1 MAVAPLEAPGR
12 IEMAKQVVIDTD
24 PGLDDALALV
34 LALRSSALD
43 VRAITTVAGN
53 VPLESCTENALRVLE
68 VLGASPAPPV
78 YAGCAA
84 PLSPPVARAEYVHG
98 SDGVGG
104 FAAKYPVQHLRPEKS
119 PAADALV
126 ELARQNP
133 NALTLIALGPL
144 TNIAAACRRDPEV
157 MAAVREVVVLGGSA
171 DGRGN
176 ATPHAEFN
184 FYADPIAAQE
194 VVQSGLHVTLVGLS
208 VTESAPLSRQRYY
221 ERVDGMPPSTVRQF
235 LADIAE
241 SFFDFCKR
249 HRGVDACPL
258 HDPLAV
264 AATIEPSLIRTKAM
278 PCYVDDSQGLTRGK
292 LVAGAGREGTVVQVA
307 TEVNDA
313 AFHELF
319 LGTVCG
325 S

>member
-1 MAVAPLEAPGR
+1 
-12 IEMAKQVVIDTD
+12 MAKQVVIDTD

-34 LALRSSALD
+34 LALRSNALD

-53 VPLESCTENALRVLE
+53 VPLESCTANALRVLE
-68 VLGASPAPPV
+68 VLGTSPAPPV
-78 YAGCAA
+78 YAGCAT

-98 SDGVGG
+98 ADGVGG
-104 FAAKYPVQHLRPEKS
+104 FAAKYPVRHLLPEK
-119 PAADALV
+119 AHAVDALV
-126 ELARQNP
+126 ELARQHP
-133 NALTLIALGPL
+133 NALTLVALGPL
-144 TNIAAACRRDPEV
+144 TNIAAACRLDPES
-157 MAAVREVVVLGGSA
+157 MATIREVVVLGGSA

-184 FYADPIAAQE
+184 FYADAIAAQE
-194 VVQSGLHVTLVGLS
+194 VVRSGLPVTLVGLS

-221 ERVDGMPPSTVRQF
+221 ERVDGMPLGTIRQF
-235 LADIAE
+235 LADIAG

-264 AATIEPSLIRTKAM
+264 AATIDRSVIRTGAM
-278 PCYVDDSQGLTRGK
+278 SCYVNAAQGLTRGK
-292 LVAGAGREGTVVQVA
+292 LLVGAGRDGTVVEVA
-307 TEVNDA
+307 TEANKA

>member
-1 MAVAPLEAPGR
+1 
-12 IEMAKQVVIDTD
+12 MAKQVVIDTD

-34 LALRSSALD
+34 FALRSSALD

-68 VLGASPAPPV
+68 VLGTRLAPPV
-78 YAGCAA
+78 YAGCAT

-104 FAAKYPVQHLRPEKS
+104 FADEYPVRRLRPEN
-119 PAADALV
+119 AHAVDTLV

-133 NALTLIALGPL
+133 NTLTLVALGPL
-144 TNIAAACRRDPEV
+144 TNIAAACRLDPKA
-157 MAAVREVVVLGGSA
+157 MAAINEVVVLGGSA

-194 VVQSGLHVTLVGLS
+194 VVSSGLPVTLVGLS
-208 VTESAPLSRQRYY
+208 VTESAPLPRQRYY
-221 ERVDGMPPSTVRQF
+221 ERVEEMPSSTVKRF
-235 LADIAE
+235 LSDIAG

-249 HRGVDACPL
+249 RQGVDACPL

-264 AATIEPSLIRTKAM
+264 AATIDPTLICTRAM
-278 PCYVDDSQGLTRGK
+278 PCYVDDAQGLTRGK
-292 LVAGAGREGTVVQVA
+292 LVAGAGCDGTVVKVA
-307 TEVNDA
+307 TQVNKE

-319 LGTVCG
+319 LGSVCG

>member
-1 MAVAPLEAPGR
+1 
-12 IEMAKQVVIDTD
+12 MAKQVVIDTD
-24 PGLDDALALV
+24 PGLDDALALI

-53 VPLESCTENALRVLE
+53 VPLERCTENALRVLE
-68 VLGASPAPPV
+68 VLGTRPAPPV
-78 YAGCAA
+78 YAGSAT

-98 SDGVGG
+98 ADGVGG
-104 FAAKYPVQHLRPEKS
+104 FAAKYPVRHLRPEKS
-119 PAADALV
+119 RAVDALV

-133 NALTLIALGPL
+133 NALTLVALGPL
-144 TNIAAACRRDPEV
+144 TNIAAACRLDSEA
-157 MAAVREVVVLGGSA
+157 MATIREVVVLGGSA

-184 FYADPIAAQE
+184 FYADAIAAQE
-194 VVQSGLHVTLVGLS
+194 VVKSGLPVTLVGLS

-221 ERVDGMPPSTVRQF
+221 ESVEGMPPSTVRQF
-235 LADIAE
+235 LGDIAG

-264 AATIEPSLIRTKAM
+264 AATIDPNLVRTAAM
-278 PCYVDDSQGLTRGK
+278 PCYVDAAQGLTRGK
-292 LVAGAGREGTVVQVA
+292 LVAGAERDGTVVEVA
-307 TEVNDA
+307 TEVDKA

-325 S
+325 A